1 MPDMDTATI
10 EANIAK
16 RKAIIADVEEL
27 VELGENMCVEGQHD
41 PRSFWLAIAAMAEDR
56 AGIAHEPIPEVKPKP
71 AKTMTDDEAKRFGR
85 KAMTFGK
92 FKNQPINDVD
102 IDYLEW
108 ADFEMGQWWRDL
120 HDYLG
125 SGYVQRET

>member
-85 KAMTFGK
+85 KPMTLKQHYGE
-92 FKNQPINDVD
+92 PINNVPL
-102 IDYLEW
+102 DYLEW
-108 ADFEMGQWWRDL
+108 ADFEMGQWWHDL
-120 HDYLG
+120 RAYLG
-125 SGYVQRET
+125 SGYVLRES